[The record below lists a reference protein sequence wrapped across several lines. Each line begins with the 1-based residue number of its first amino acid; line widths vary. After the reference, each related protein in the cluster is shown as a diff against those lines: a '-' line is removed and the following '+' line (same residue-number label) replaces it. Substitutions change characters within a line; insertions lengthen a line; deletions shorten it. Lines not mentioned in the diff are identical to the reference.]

1 MAKLK
6 DVAQLAGVSI
16 AAVSLYVN
24 GKSKGRISR
33 ETQRKIE
40 QALADTGY
48 EPPSHEEKE
57 EVTSTHTSTKT
68 VLIFWSISFKRYLLG
83 PLLTGIQN
91 AANEL
96 SPDSPFDL

>member
-24 GKSKGRISR
+24 GKSKGRISK

-57 EVTSTHTSTKT
+57 
-68 VLIFWSISFKRYLLG
+68 
-83 PLLTGIQN
+83 
-91 AANEL
+91 
-96 SPDSPFDL
+96 

>member
-48 EPPSHEEKE
+48 
-57 EVTSTHTSTKT
+57 
-68 VLIFWSISFKRYLLG
+68 
-83 PLLTGIQN
+83 
-91 AANEL
+91 
-96 SPDSPFDL
+96 

>member
-68 VLIFWSISFKRYLLG
+68 VLIFWCELRGGIGTSREGEQVAVLPHVIG
-83 PLLTGIQN
+83 PEVEG
-91 AANEL
+91 
-96 SPDSPFDL
+96 